1 MLVMT
6 TMQWRKRHLSKGGS
20 EKEVGGEN
28 LGFCRIVHTQKLP
41 GGSLLIRAPGTI
53 LQHSGERQIVRFDS
67 SLLSSFK
74 DNLWCSPLC
83 RFYPVVLQ
91 IIVQGVDRVATDNE
105 IFRRSSKNDKTFE
118 YFTIWKRT
126 NEAPVCAGSF
136 SLFDHQVPLSALL
149 DFSSVEVTVRASWIM
164 WAAFEFYF
172 DLIKF
177 SIWRGSSL
185 KFLVTA
191 KKRNQNSDV
200 LK

>member
-91 IIVQGVDRVATDNE
+91 IIVQGVDRVAADNK
-105 IFRRSSKNDKTFE
+105 IFRRSNKNDKKNWIFYNLIENQWSTCRCWIFLPFRPPGPAE
-118 YFTIWKRT
+118 RS
-126 NEAPVCAGSF
+126 PR
-136 SLFDHQVPLSALL
+136 LL
-149 DFSSVEVTVRASWIM
+149 LRRSNRPGKLDIVSSVSVWFWLDQIFHMTWFKLEVIS
-164 WAAFEFYF
+164 
-172 DLIKF
+172 
-177 SIWRGSSL
+177 
-185 KFLVTA
+185 
-191 KKRNQNSDV
+191 
-200 LK
+200 